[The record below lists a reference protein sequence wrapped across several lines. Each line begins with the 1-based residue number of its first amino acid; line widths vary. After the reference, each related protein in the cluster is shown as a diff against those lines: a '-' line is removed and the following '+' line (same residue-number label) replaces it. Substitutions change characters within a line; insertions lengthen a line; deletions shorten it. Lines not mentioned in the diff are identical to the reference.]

1 MTQVAITTGVWL
13 LLAVVG
19 VGLYYAY
26 TRLLPAGF
34 IDALYGWKTKTFG
47 IIIAA
52 SPDILNFLSFIQ
64 VLGGSWEPSETVT
77 WVMRGI
83 GMTVTVLRYISDKE
97 GK

>member
-1 MTQVAITTGVWL
+1 MKEVLLTTGVWL
-13 LLAVVG
+13 ALAAVG

-26 TRLLPAGF
+26 TKLLPAGF
-34 IDALYGWKTKTFG
+34 VDALSGWKTKTFG

-52 SPDILNFLSFIQ
+52 SPDILNFLSFVQ
-64 VLGGSWEPSETVT
+64 VLGGSWEPSPTVT

-97 GK
+97 NE